1 MISPKDVVRHRF
13 TAQQRQRLVAR
24 FHQSQ
29 LTRKEFAAR
38 HGVGF
43 STLSK
48 WLQDERHAGKPA
60 VSFQEMV
67 MPTAATKWAV
77 EVTSPKGWTVRLNDS
92 SAIPS
97 LPKVLRALC

>member
-13 TAQQRQRLVAR
+13 TPLQRQRLVAR

-48 WLQDERHAGKPA
+48 WLQDERRTGDPA
-60 VSFQEMV
+60 VSFQEVV
-67 MPTAATKWAV
+67 MPPAAMRWAV

-92 SAIPS
+92 SAIRS

>member
-48 WLQDERHAGKPA
+48 WLQDEHRTGDPA

-67 MPTAATKWAV
+67 VPTAAMRWAV
-77 EVTSPKGWTVRLNDS
+77 EVISPKGWTVRLNDS

>member
-38 HGVGF
+38 YRVGF

-48 WLQDERHAGKPA
+48 WLQDERRTGHPA
-60 VSFQEMV
+60 VSFQEVV
-67 MPTAATKWAV
+67 MPPAAMRWAV
-77 EVTSPKGWTVRLNDS
+77 EVISPKGWTVRLNDS
-92 SAIPS
+92 SAIRT
-97 LPKVLRALC
+97 LPRVLRALC

>member
-1 MISPKDVVRHRF
+1 MISPKDVVQHRF
-13 TAQQRQRLVAR
+13 TPQQRRQLLAR
-24 FHQSQ
+24 FRQSQ

-48 WLQDERHAGKPA
+48 WLQDERRTGDPA
-60 VSFQEMV
+60 VSFQEVV
-67 MPTAATKWAV
+67 MPPTDTRWAV
-77 EVTSPKGWTVRLNDS
+77 EVISPKGWTVRLNDS
-92 SAIPS
+92 SAIRS